1 MAKRKRKKPQSEY
14 MRRKAKLA
22 RKPSKPRLIR
32 DPTAKQIARAGERI
46 IKQRELLRPLIR
58 EAAKAGA
65 TEAIEHCHNFWS
77 VSDGYK
83 KYIEHQISSQAE
95 ALIAAVR
102 QTLREELARS
112 TARRKRK
119 S

>member
-1 MAKRKRKKPQSEY
+1 MTKKRRGRPPKRPKP
-14 MRRKAKLA
+14 
-22 RKPSKPRLIR
+22 IR
-32 DPTAKQIARAGERI
+32 VHEHN
-46 IKQRELLRPLIR
+46 LRPMIR
-58 EAAKAGA
+58 EACRTGMV
-65 TEAIEHCHNFWS
+65 EAIEHTSNFWS